1 MRTAATTPISGWR
14 GQDLSRTIPIGSDHS
29 MAHAVVRAGRYQRA
43 SSFVPAVQAT
53 AKARTISGST
63 RSRGT
68 WEKAVT
74 GMAQVATAY
83 AAPRPGRFCTRS
95 MTALPRAYKR
105 RNGDAKTAATRTIS
119 LT

>member
-1 MRTAATTPISGWR
+1 
-14 GQDLSRTIPIGSDHS
+14 

-43 SSFVPAVQAT
+43 SSLVPAAQAT
-53 AKARTISGST
+53 AKERTISGST
-63 RSRGT
+63 RSLGT

-83 AAPRPGRFCTRS
+83 AAVRPGRFCTTS
-95 MTALPRAYKR
+95 MTALPRAYSR
-105 RNGDAKTAATRTIS
+105 RKGDTKMAATRTIS